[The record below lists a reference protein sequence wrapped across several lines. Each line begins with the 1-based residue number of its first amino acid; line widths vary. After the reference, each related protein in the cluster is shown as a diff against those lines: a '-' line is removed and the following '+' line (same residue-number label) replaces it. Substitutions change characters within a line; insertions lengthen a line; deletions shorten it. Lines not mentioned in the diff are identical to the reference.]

1 MIYTYYNFEILPIG
15 ANIKIKCTSSNIQA
29 GIGESFFISSDT
41 YHNSTMT
48 FEYTNV
54 NGIVVGIDTNLTV
67 TNATWNG
74 IKNGT
79 YSFTLTENSNST
91 NNGIYI
97 KLLCN
102 KVSVPT
108 FIYNDNNNGFNY
120 LSESNGKVTIGST
133 DTNNYA
139 EFASQVII
147 SWSTDE
153 GNKLYY
159 NESNNPSWRRYTFYG
174 FWEDNNGTHTG
185 ETIGMFFNHDSHD
198 LTFTIPKLNG
208 TANNFTDM
216 GTDYGQGPVTWSCP
230 GIKNFRIGYSVN
242 IDGHPGWYG
251 NTYSKIIGDNIKIYN
266 PKGYYKSTNNIDTS
280 IDVTNGLPTLYNLN
294 NWKGKQFYRSGN
306 NYFSP
311 SEVTLQTV
319 WY

>member
-74 IKNGT
+74 VKNGT
-79 YSFTLTENSNST
+79 YSFTLTENNNSN

-108 FIYNDNNNGFNY
+108 FIYNSGNNGFAYMREN
-120 LSESNGKVTIGST
+120 NGQVTIGSYSAGNACT
-133 DTNNYA
+133 L
-139 EFASQVII
+139 ASQLTI
-147 SWSTDE
+147 SWNTSE
-153 GNKLYY
+153 VNQVYRGESGNSYRY
-159 NESNNPSWRRYTFYG
+159 YTFYA
-174 FWEDNNGTHTG
+174 FWEDNNGVHEG
-185 ETIGMFFNHDSHD
+185 ENFGRYENHSSNIPSI
-198 LTFTIPKLNG
+198 TIPPLNG
-208 TANNFTDM
+208 TASSIKDFGSDNPWNS
-216 GTDYGQGPVTWSCP
+216 YSPYSWSTP
-230 GIKNFRIGYSVN
+230 GIKNFRLGYG
-242 IDGHPGWYG
+242 IWYDGESSWYG

-266 PKGYYKSTNNIDTS
+266 SKGYYKSTNQVNTAIDA
-280 IDVTNGLPTLYNLN
+280 TNGLPTL
-294 NWKGKQFYRSGN
+294 
-306 NYFSP
+306 
-311 SEVTLQTV
+311 
-319 WY
+319 